1 MTKLSFKTTTLI
13 AAIGMSIAV
22 TFIFIAQFIDT
33 FTGIDLYVHPIRMR
47 AMWRL
52 DDAIWWA
59 SVIIF
64 FWGMF
69 RYTDQLPELNKW
81 GKRIAFAI
89 IGIVVFLYLDR
100 LFYSSYSDPLWL
112 KAIRYLLRFVTHGG
126 YLAAMWWCYF
136 KSSNRQVPAAIKYI
150 SLATVMV
157 SCVALFYIT
166 SSTIVWWFNLLPLR
180 YYLYNNMTVF
190 YGIIY
195 IAAAACALIGIYSL
209 EAIPEVTDKEYRQLK
224 CTTVVGWLLL
234 ASFLLEA
241 ALLSVV
247 IMHPCMSDLLATII
261 VLFIFIM
268 PVIAGIYL
276 LIACRALQ
284 KAYNTIKEQHDTILL
299 YQKLYPNA
307 KQQVD
312 KNVTHQNENTVPTE
326 NLTAL

>member
-1 MTKLSFKTTTLI
+1 MKTSFKTTTLI

-22 TFIFIAQFIDT
+22 SFILIEQFIDT

-52 DDAIWWA
+52 DDAIWWT

-69 RYTDQLPELNKW
+69 RYTDQLPELNQW
-81 GKRIAFAI
+81 SKRIAIVI

-150 SLATVMV
+150 SLVTVMV
-157 SCVALFYIT
+157 SCVALFYFT
-166 SSTIVWWFNLLPLR
+166 SSTIVWWFNLFPLR

-190 YGIIY
+190 YGIIC
-195 IAAAACALIGIYSL
+195 IAAAACALICIYSH
-209 EAIPEVTDKEYRQLK
+209 ETIPAVIEKEHKQLK
-224 CTTVVGWLLL
+224 RTTIVGWLLL

-241 ALLSVV
+241 DLLSVV

-261 VLFIFIM
+261 VLFIFVI
-268 PVIAGIYL
+268 PIIAGIYL

-284 KAYNTIKEQHDTILL
+284 KAYDTIKEQHDTIFL

-307 KQQVD
+307 KQKID
-312 KNVTHQNENTVPTE
+312 ENLTSQNENTLPTE
-326 NLTAL
+326 NLTTL